1 MKSSIVVCVFPVLFV
16 MNGATAPAFAQV
28 ELVSRVKDA
37 LVARGQTFTTNCDA
51 FEITR
56 RVAWALRGQG
66 ALLIGKTPGQNG
78 CDFAG
83 QRFSHDAIAFL
94 NAPWRD
100 ILRDAGPPKNT
111 NLPAWNVTGSSAAPL
126 YEPFDPGD
134 VILPPVE
141 LPQPPPPPQSQP
153 GLQQQILEELR
164 AHEAAEAIDRGEA
177 KAFREDVKTVWG
189 SFGKPVLTFAGKY
202 VVPAVVAFLGGRAL
216 AK

>member
-1 MKSSIVVCVFPVLFV
+1 MRIALVLV
-16 MNGATAPAFAQV
+16 ILGYASPIAAQV

-56 RVAWALRGQG
+56 RVAWALRGRG
-66 ALLIGKTPGQNG
+66 ALLIGKTPAQNG
-78 CDFAG
+78 CDFGG
-83 QRFSHDAIAFL
+83 QRFSHDAIAFI

-100 ILRDAGPPKNT
+100 VLRRAGPPDNA

-134 VILPPVE
+134 VVLPPAEPPPPVVV
-141 LPQPPPPPQSQP
+141 PPPISQPPP
-153 GLQQQILEELR
+153 GLEQQILDELR
-164 AHEAAEAIDRGEA
+164 AHETAEAIDRGEA
-177 KAFREDVKTVWG
+177 QAFRENVKTVWE
-189 SFGKPVLTFAGKY
+189 SVGKPVLTFMGKY
-202 VVPAVVAFLGGRAL
+202 VAPAVVAFFGGRAL